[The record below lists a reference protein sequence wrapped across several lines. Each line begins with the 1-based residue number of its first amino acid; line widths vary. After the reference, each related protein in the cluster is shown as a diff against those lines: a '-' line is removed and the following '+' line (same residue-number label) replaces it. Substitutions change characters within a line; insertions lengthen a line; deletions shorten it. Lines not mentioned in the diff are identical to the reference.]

1 MTVEQL
7 QSLVKYVTNA
17 QGQNTEVLVPI
28 EIWESLL
35 ISFQALDSESDFDI
49 DSDSNEQIL
58 FDLKDSLHQAQVG
71 QTFPLANLWDGV
83 SA

>member
-7 QSLVKYVTNA
+7 RSLVKYVTNA
-17 QGQNTEVLVPI
+17 QGQNTEVLVPV
-28 EIWESLL
+28 ELWESLL
-35 ISFQALDSESDFDI
+35 ISFQALDSELDFDI
-49 DSDSNEQIL
+49 DSDSKERIL
-58 FDLKDSLHQAQVG
+58 FDLKDSLRQAQVG